1 MPRLSIVIPVLGDPQ
16 QLDDTLLSVWKIVR
30 PTAKFSSSTTSLI
43 TTPTISAMRC
53 GSSRPQRGAGVVECL
68 NRGLA
73 ASRSPVV
80 HVLAC
85 GVEVCPGWAD
95 AGLRHFGDPAIAAV
109 AAVVLDRDDREKI
122 VSAGLGYRIE
132 GTAWRL
138 GRHSRPDN
146 VAACRQDLSGPD
158 TLAAF
163 YRKSAIE
170 SVGGFSPWAGDALAG
185 IDLALALRQAGFRC
199 ALEPQC
205 VAHVGAAATD
215 PEPAFRY
222 GRNAERLFWRWA
234 SSQGW
239 LASLAGH
246 VALLAGLCVISL
258 WRPSRLLQ
266 LAGRVCG
273 AIQAMFAKR
282 PAKPVKR
289 LPSRSH
295 RWLPPRTS
303 PLSLAAKG
311 SDRPAWR
318 EARQI
323 VTSLA

>member
-16 QLDDTLLSVWKIVR
+16 QLDDTLLSVLENRPADCEILVVHNQPYHDPYNLSDEVR
-30 PTAKFSSSTTSLI
+30 FVEAP
-43 TTPTISAMRC
+43 
-53 GSSRPQRGAGVVECL
+53 RGAGVVECW
-68 NRGLA
+68 NRGVA
-73 ASRSPVV
+73 ASCSPVV

-95 AGLRHFGDPAIAAV
+95 AGLRHFGDPGIAAV
-109 AAVVLDRDDREKI
+109 AAVVVDRNDRGKI
-122 VSAGLGYRIE
+122 VSAGLGYRVE

-146 VAACRQDLSGPD
+146 VAACRQDLCGPD

-170 SVGGFSPWAGDALAG
+170 SVHGFAAWTGGVWAG
-185 IDLALALRQAGFRC
+185 IDLALALRRAGFRC

-205 VAHVGAAATD
+205 VAHVRAAATD

-246 VALLAGLCVISL
+246 FALLAGLCVISL
-258 WRPSRLLQ
+258 WRPSGLLQ

-273 AIQAMFAKR
+273 AMQATFAKR
-282 PAKPVKR
+282 RSKPAEAVSVEKPAVVAAPHFVVAPLR
-289 LPSRSH
+289 EGQRSSRV
-295 RWLPPRTS
+295 
-303 PLSLAAKG
+303 A
-311 SDRPAWR
+311 
-318 EARQI
+318 
-323 VTSLA
+323 